1 MKKIKLQPDFLD
13 FIKLCNGH
21 QVKYLI
27 VGGFAVGVH
36 GFPRYTKDM
45 DVCIEMSEENANKV
59 LMVIE
64 EFGFESLKLSKDDF
78 LNKDF
83 VTQLGHEPVRIDII
97 NDMESVMFDE
107 AWENKK
113 IVKVENVPVS
123 FIGFNELIK
132 VKTNAG
138 RPQDLVDVM
147 KLKNRKL
154 KL

>member
-13 FIKLCNGH
+13 FIKLCNEYE
-21 QVKYLI
+21 VKYLI

-45 DVCIEMSEENANKV
+45 DVCVEMSEENADKV
-59 LMVIE
+59 LMVME
-64 EFGFESLKLSKDDF
+64 KFGFKSLQLKKEDF
-78 LNKDF
+78 LKKDF

-97 NDMESVMFDE
+97 NDMESVTFDE
-107 AWENKK
+107 AWKNKK
-113 IVKVENVPVS
+113 IVKVENVPVN
-123 FIGFNELIK
+123 FIGFNELIR

-147 KLKNRKL
+147 KLKKRKQQL
-154 KL
+154 